1 MVLIITIMAEEDLFH
16 LIALSLVKH
25 IGPVTAKRLIAQLG
39 SPKEIFLSGAKISR
53 ECSFVTQRMVK
64 ALQDKKIFTAAE
76 TEMSFI
82 KKYQITC
89 LPYSH
94 KAYPKRLKHCD
105 DSPLVLFVKGDAQ
118 LNPAKAL
125 SIVGTRKATDRGRLL
140 VERIIEELLELGHS
154 PAIISGLAYGI
165 DIAAHKAA
173 LEHNLPTFAILGHGL
188 HTIYPASH
196 KHEARK
202 IAAAGALITDFA
214 TSTPLDRNNFL
225 RRNRIIAG
233 MADATL
239 VVESRET
246 GGALITA
253 SMANGYSRDVF
264 AVPGRPDDA
273 ESRGC
278 NQLIK
283 SLYANMVE
291 SGEDIAYYMKWEKDK
306 CIQTSL
312 FTQLSPDEQT
322 IANVLKEYNELPIDN
337 LAIHTQL
344 PMNTLASSLLE
355 LEFKGVVAV
364 LPGKIFKLKNPLFI

>member
-1 MVLIITIMAEEDLFH
+1 MTEEDIFH

-25 IGPVTAKRLIAQLG
+25 IGPVTAKRLIAQTG
-39 SPKEIFLSGAKISR
+39 SPKEIFHLGAKITR
-53 ECSFVTQRMVK
+53 EFSFVTHKMAN
-64 ALQDKKIFTAAE
+64 ALQDKNIFTSAE
-76 TEMSFI
+76 AELKFI
-82 KKYQITC
+82 HKYQITS
-89 LPYSH
+89 LPYNH
-94 KAYPKRLKHCD
+94 KDYPTRLKHCD
-105 DSPLVLFVKGDAQ
+105 DSPLLLFVKGDAS
-118 LNPAKAL
+118 LNPSKAL

-140 VERIIEELLELGHS
+140 VERIIEELLELGHR
-154 PAIISGLAYGI
+154 PTIISGLAYGI

-173 LEHNLPTFAILGHGL
+173 LEYNLPTFAILGHGL
-188 HTIYPASH
+188 HTIYPAPH

-233 MADATL
+233 MSDATL
-239 VVESRET
+239 VAESRET

-264 AVPGRPDDA
+264 AVPGRPDDP
-273 ESRGC
+273 ESKGC

-291 SGEDIAYYMKWEKDK
+291 SGADIAYFMKWEQEKN
-306 CIQTSL
+306 IQTSL
-312 FTQLSPDEQT
+312 FTQLSHHEQT
-322 IANVLKEYNELPIDN
+322 IANALKEHNELPIDN
-337 LAIHTQL
+337 LAMHTQL
-344 PMNTLASSLLE
+344 PMNTLASTLLE
-355 LEFKGVVAV
+355 LEFKGVVVV